1 LIRFIKSVFNIFL
14 IDFDSPAAIRTP
26 IFDKFGLEQ
35 FSLEVAEKVSAQSY
49 PLGRIGEP
57 IDCAKAVA
65 YLASDDASFIS
76 GVLMPVDG
84 AALYSDRIT
93 PQDQ

>member
-1 LIRFIKSVFNIFL
+1 LIKFIKSVFNIYL

-26 IFDKFGLEQ
+26 IFEKFGIEQ
-35 FSLEVAEKVSAQSY
+35 FNLEAIEKVSAENY
-49 PLGRIGEP
+49 PLRRIGEP

-76 GVLMPVDG
+76 GIVMPVDG
-84 AALYSDRIT
+84 APLYSDSIT